1 MLNIKWPDKIT
12 NQELKEKV
20 KFKPL
25 SETICERR
33 LKWLGHLCRLDEDC
47 PARLAL
53 KERCIVV
60 KRKVGRQKTT
70 WINLIR
76 KDLEQ
81 NTDLERFRNANNNDF
96 FNEIVNKSSNK
107 DEWRRFVKNPIMLDT
122 IAM

>member
-25 SETICERR
+25 SETIWERR

-53 KERCIVV
+53 KERCRVV

-81 NTDLERFRNANNNDF
+81 H
-96 FNEIVNKSSNK
+96 K
-107 DEWRRFVKNPIMLDT
+107 DVKHYVKGALRHF
-122 IAM
+122 